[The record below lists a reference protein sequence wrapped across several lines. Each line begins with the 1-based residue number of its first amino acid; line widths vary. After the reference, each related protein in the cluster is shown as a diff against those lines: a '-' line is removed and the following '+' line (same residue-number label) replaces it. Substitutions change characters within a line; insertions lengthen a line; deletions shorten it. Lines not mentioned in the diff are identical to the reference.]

1 LNEEKQKY
9 NECIRSVESL
19 KRQINQNF
27 ETEKIKVNALINET
41 KDLISLSSNDKIE
54 KTKEEILGRIRELE
68 KVCKL

>member
-1 LNEEKQKY
+1 MNEEKQKY